1 MTGLFT
7 LYPYQQESLDHAL
20 KRNTIVNLP
29 TGYGKTLIAAKLVE
43 YHLRRSPQQRVAFI
57 VPTRPL
63 VEQQSAYCKTHC
75 RLPSGAPPV
84 IQKLVG
90 QDQAQW
96 DQSDWD
102 KCLQTS
108 HILLGTAALFQQ
120 VFVTDK
126 CIPIGN
132 ISLIVFDECHNACG
146 NSPMAVV
153 MRDGVAPYQARGFPG
168 PSILGLTASFI
179 NGNLRDMEQKRRTL
193 EALLLSTLI
202 CPEVPQ
208 KLSDDRFKYVRW
220 NQMNDK
226 GASMQAVENHVE
238 RTTHHV
244 GNIKETSKV
253 VKRCTHVYEELG
265 SEALLFYIDK
275 VIVEQIKAKASLLK
289 DQGEY
294 RTMRL
299 SENMMRGLPAL
310 KNELNALRLV
320 LSADPI
326 VHQTAKKSPKV
337 LSLIDL
343 LVALFGEG
351 DASFRG
357 IIFVE
362 QVALVSSLAKTL
374 NDSLSSM
381 QLRCGAVAG
390 TGYQSETDRQTQ
402 LDLFKSGNIRILAAT
417 AALEEGIDV
426 PECAFIVRY
435 TSVATTKAHIQG
447 AGRARHPNAVIYY
460 FENNPRTERQKEA
473 ALTATARD
481 MSLSLTREE
490 LTDAVD
496 SITLPLDQGHP
507 YPFRGRGTFTT
518 DGSGEVNVFNAKQI
532 FNQYCSITLGSS
544 VQPKKDLYQYSN
556 APGEQ
561 KVLSKIRFP
570 TPNGWHS
577 VCYSDYKSF
586 WERTDMDRI
595 VTAERS
601 KRKSQSEKEEMSFV
615 YIVVVL
621 LREQKYLGSHN
632 RPASAIKTDVKRTC
646 PLGANWSNAIAIKN
660 TVFQSYPP

>member
-1 MTGLFT
+1 MTGFT
-7 LYPYQQESLDHAL
+7 LYPYQQESLDYAL

-43 YHLRRSPQQRVAFI
+43 HHLRRTPQKRVAFI

-63 VEQQSAYCKTHC
+63 VEQQSAYCRKHC
-75 RLPSGAPPV
+75 QLPSGAPPV

-102 KCLQTS
+102 KCMQTS

-126 CIPIGN
+126 CIPIGS

-153 MRDGVAPYQARGFPG
+153 MRDGIAPYQARGLPG
-168 PSILGLTASFI
+168 PRILGLTASFI

-202 CPEVPQ
+202 CPDVPQ
-208 KLSDDRFKYVRW
+208 KITDDRFKYVRW
-220 NQMNDK
+220 NKINDN
-226 GASMQAVENHVE
+226 GVCLQAIEDHVE
-238 RTTHHV
+238 RVTNHV

-253 VKRCTHVYEELG
+253 VRRCTHVYEELG

-275 VIVEQIKAKASLLK
+275 VIVDQIKAKASLLK

-294 RTMRL
+294 RTIRL
-299 SENMMRGLPAL
+299 SGSMMRGLPAL
-310 KNELNALRLV
+310 KNELQKLRQE
-320 LSADPI
+320 LSADPM
-326 VHQTAKKSPKV
+326 VNRAAKKSPKV
-337 LSLIDL
+337 ISLINL
-343 LVALFGEG
+343 LVELFGTR
-351 DASFRG
+351 DTSFRG
-357 IIFVE
+357 IVFVE

-460 FENNPRTERQKEA
+460 FENNPRAERQKEA
-473 ALTATARD
+473 ALTATAKD

-490 LTDAVD
+490 LMGAVD
-496 SITLPLDQGHP
+496 AINLPLDQGHP
-507 YPFRGRGTFTT
+507 YPFRGRGTFIT

-544 VQPKKDLYQYSN
+544 VQPKKDLYQYSS

-577 VCYSDYKSF
+577 LGYSDYKSF
-586 WERTDMDRI
+586 WGRTNMDGI
-595 VTAERS
+595 VIAERS
-601 KRKSQSEKEEMSFV
+601 KSKSQSEKEEMCFV
-615 YIVVVL
+615 YLVVVL
-621 LREQKYLGSHN
+621 LREQKYLGSRN
-632 RPASAIKTDVKRTC
+632 RPDSAIKSDVKRTC
-646 PLGANWSNAIAIKN
+646 PLSAHWSNAIAIKN
-660 TVFQSYPP
+660 TVFQSYTP